1 MKKFFVTLFLGALCI
16 GIVNAA
22 SKTTDCDDA
31 EGTSTVLSMR
41 EHLPIETPAT
51 GKIISIEAPDAPLKV
66 TTDMGNVPEQN
77 MKAFAEKPE
86 LFKSAIMGNFPVM
99 GDRLL
104 RLAVAAYNAGI
115 PFSIHIVSTSFPKG
129 FTITFSV
136 EELKEGL
143 TEKK

>member
-1 MKKFFVTLFLGALCI
+1 MKKIFVTLFLGALCI

-22 SKTTDCDDA
+22 SKTTACDDA
-31 EGTSTVLSMR
+31 VGTSTVLSMR
-41 EHLPIETPAT
+41 ELLPIENPAT

-86 LFKSAIMGNFPVM
+86 LFKSAIMGNFPAM

-104 RLAVAAYNAGI
+104 SLAVAAYNAGI
-115 PFSIHIVSTSFPKG
+115 PFSIHIVSTSFPEG

>member
-1 MKKFFVTLFLGALCI
+1 MPKVHPQCCLC
-16 GIVNAA
+16 G
-22 SKTTDCDDA
+22 
-31 EGTSTVLSMR
+31 

-143 TEKK
+143 TEKNKTRSNCQFG

>member
-1 MKKFFVTLFLGALCI
+1 MKKIFVTLFLGALCI

-22 SKTTDCDDA
+22 SKTTACDDA
-31 EGTSTVLSMR
+31 VGTSTVLSMR
-41 EHLPIETPAT
+41 ELLPIETPAT

-86 LFKSAIMGNFPVM
+86 LFKSAIMGNFPAM

-104 RLAVAAYNAGI
+104 SLAVAAYNAGI
-115 PFSIHIVSTSFPKG
+115 PFSIHIVSTSFPEG